1 MISAFADSTLS
12 LPVFNI
18 GLNKQYRYWTPWGI
32 NFIEFSCQAA
42 KARTAVFVPD
52 VGQIEWKSAEHKELA
67 ELSLIDQIIPKQYH
81 WLLGIPTMWRN
92 NYCNHD
98 QRLALFREWRKAMA
112 ADNTSR
118 AAVLRTMLFWHGHL
132 FWLQL
137 GFPEY

>member
-1 MISAFADSTLS
+1 MPAFEWVHVQLHQQKGMISLS
-12 LPVFNI
+12 PPTICNSAPVFNI
-18 GLNKQYRYWTPWGI
+18 GLNEQYRYWTPWGI
-32 NFIEFSCQAA
+32 NFIEFSRQAA

-98 QRLALFREWRKAMA
+98 QRLALFREWRES
-112 ADNTSR
+112 N
-118 AAVLRTMLFWHGHL
+118 GC
-132 FWLQL
+132 
-137 GFPEY
+137 G

>member
-18 GLNKQYRYWTPWGI
+18 GLNEQYRYWTPWGI
-32 NFIEFSCQAA
+32 NFIEFSRRAA

-81 WLLGIPTMWRN
+81 WLPGIPTMWRN

-98 QRLALFREWRKAMA
+98 QRLALFREWRES
-112 ADNTSR
+112 N
-118 AAVLRTMLFWHGHL
+118 GC
-132 FWLQL
+132 
-137 GFPEY
+137 G